1 MGRRKAERVS
11 EERASIEHAHE
22 SDSLGDDMGSGR
34 KRRWVAWGRI
44 IVPPVLT
51 VTILVLI
58 FRKIPFEA
66 FVDALTHAD
75 YTRFF
80 LALLTFSIVY
90 FALDTVVLLY
100 VVRWFHGKLSYRDL
114 LPVRAVDYLL
124 SILNH
129 RLSQGAMVAYLARR
143 LAAGL
148 LEIASTILLLDF
160 LQKSH
165 LILWASVG
173 MLLVSEQ
180 LPPALLLAPV
190 AVVLLWF
197 VFLAYVHGGFAFLG
211 NVLKA
216 PDWRLLRT
224 FRLARPEHYL
234 GVLAL
239 KAPLLLLAV
248 AAHSYAIRSFGFEIP
263 FVRLLAT
270 LPIIFIVGALP
281 INVARL
287 GTTPLAWIFFHGDI
301 VPAPQ
306 LLAYSL
312 AAHLTFMVANAALG
326 VVFLPR
332 AYRELFGVDIGGGK
346 WRIFTAGHFRQLP
359 EQTKDPS
366 ASSPDFPS
374 GPRELPSG

>member
-1 MGRRKAERVS
+1 MNETQHDPGATPRHWW
-11 EERASIEHAHE
+11 RA
-22 SDSLGDDMGSGR
+22 LLPP
-34 KRRWVAWGRI
+34 
-44 IVPPVLT
+44 IVT
-51 VTILVLI
+51 GTIFVMI

-66 FVDALTHAD
+66 FVEALAQANFT
-75 YTRFF
+75 TFF
-80 LALLTFSIVY
+80 LALLPFSFVY

-100 VVRWFHGKLSYRDL
+100 VVRWFHGKVSLRDL

-129 RLSQGAMVAYLARR
+129 RLSQGAMVVYLARR
-143 LAAGL
+143 VSTSL
-148 LEIASTILLLDF
+148 LEIASTILLLDWM
-160 LQKSH
+160 QKTH

-190 AVVLLWF
+190 TVVLVWS
-197 VFLAYVHGGFAFLG
+197 VFLGYVHGGFAFVG
-211 NVLKA
+211 RFLKA
-216 PDWRLLRT
+216 PNWRLLRT

-248 AAHSYAIRSFGFEIP
+248 VAHGYAIRSFGFEIP
-263 FVRLLAT
+263 FTRLLAT

-287 GTTPLAWIFFHGDI
+287 GTTPLAWIYFHGDV

-312 AAHLTFMVANAALG
+312 AAHLTFMIANAAIG
-326 VVFLPR
+326 IGYLPR
-332 AYRELFGVDIGGGK
+332 AYRELFGAELSSGS
-346 WRIFTAGHFRQLP
+346 WRVLRGERFSPL
-359 EQTKDPS
+359 QTPPPKLGDS
-366 ASSPDFPS
+366 IVSSPELPS
-374 GPRELPSG
+374 RPRELPSE

>member
-1 MGRRKAERVS
+1 MDR
-11 EERASIEHAHE
+11 
-22 SDSLGDDMGSGR
+22 GR
-34 KRRWVAWGRI
+34 KRRSVELWRI

-58 FRKIPFEA
+58 LRKIPFEA
-66 FVDALTHAD
+66 FVDALTQAD

-80 LALLTFSIVY
+80 LALLPFSILY
-90 FALDTVVLLY
+90 FALDSVVLWY
-100 VVRWFHGKLSYRDL
+100 VVGRFHGKLSFRNL

-143 LAAGL
+143 LSAGL
-148 LEIASTILLLDF
+148 LEIASTILFLDF
-160 LQKSH
+160 LQKTH

-180 LPPALLLAPV
+180 LPPELLLAPV

-197 VFLAYVHGGFAFLG
+197 VFLGYVHGGFAFLG
-211 NVLKA
+211 KVLKA

-287 GTTPLAWIFFHGDI
+287 GTTPLAWIFFHGDV

-326 VVFLPR
+326 IGFLPQ
-332 AYRELFGVDIGGGK
+332 AYCELFGVEIGRGE
-346 WRIFTAGHFRQLP
+346 WRIFTGGRFRQLP
-359 EQTKDPS
+359 EESRDSS
-366 ASSPDFPS
+366 ASPPDFPS

>member
-1 MGRRKAERVS
+1 MNVGGDGRRKRP
-11 EERASIEHAHE
+11 
-22 SDSLGDDMGSGR
+22 
-34 KRRWVAWGRI
+34 WGQSSKSSKSSKWWRI
-44 IVPPVLT
+44 IVPPILT
-51 VTILVLI
+51 VAILVLI

-66 FVDALTHAD
+66 FVDALANAD
-75 YTRFF
+75 YPRFF
-80 LALLTFSIVY
+80 LALFPFSILY
-90 FALDTVVLLY
+90 FVLDTVVLWY

-143 LAAGL
+143 LSTSL
-148 LEIASTILLLDF
+148 LEIASTILFLDF
-160 LQKSH
+160 LQKTH
-165 LILWASVG
+165 LILWAGVG
-173 MLLVSEQ
+173 MLLISEQ
-180 LPPALLLAPV
+180 LPFALLLAPV
-190 AVVLLWF
+190 AIVLIWF
-197 VFLAYVHGGFAFLG
+197 LFLAYVHGGFAFLG
-211 NVLKA
+211 RWLRA
-216 PDWRLLRT
+216 PNWRLLRT
-224 FRLARPEHYL
+224 FRLARLKQYL

-326 VVFLPR
+326 IGFLPR
-332 AYRELFGVDIGGGK
+332 AYRELFGVEIGRGE
-346 WRIFTAGHFRQLP
+346 WRIFTAARFRQLQ
-359 EQTKDPS
+359 EQTVDSS
-366 ASSPDFPS
+366 ASPPEFP
-374 GPRELPSG
+374 